1 MICNVASY
9 KFSDAPL
16 KATYGSKCKVSGLTK
31 KEKLTDYLPNG
42 YVTFGMQRD
51 EPLFTWFL

>member
-16 KATYGSKCKVSGLTK
+16 KATYGSKNKVIGFLNPAKRRRYIRQAMKGL
-31 KEKLTDYLPNG
+31 
-42 YVTFGMQRD
+42 GMKRF
-51 EPLFTWFL
+51 EALFTRIR